1 MGKILTASVSALLLL
16 GSLSAF
22 AATNT
27 YTDPDSGFK
36 LKAQPSWMEIGGKN
50 FYGLANKP
58 DKKETSLNVICAF
71 TAKEVEEVTGKKFTT
86 EEFISKFKDLQ
97 VLERNELSP
106 DKVNYMLFMPDP
118 YEIKMDNKLSLA
130 PKELLDNSTIS
141 ISTNKTGK
149 QPYVYLHIIGKGNT
163 DTFHNLRRSVDMQI
177 AITSAN
183 NMLYTVVSTFPLPNL
198 KAQKDKIEE
207 ATPFSKKKIRNELT
221 DGNRDKINGYIAS
234 RKAFLKGL
242 SFFAPVKD
250 TVPYGFNDELLGG
263 RIKLP
268 ETWAYAQVND
278 DTIDINIP
286 VKITLA
292 MPWGG
297 VSEFLVPTK
306 NANYVPDKDDA
317 GNAPDSKNES
327 TVQDIKRTDIET
339 DTDASDNIPDE
350 IAGEKSLSK
359 EDVLKIKFQ
368 KISEVALFAS
378 SKAKDKNTFSE
389 LFNNPFLTN
398 LLIDKF
404 INEGLNHPS
413 VKEYVDF
420 KEINTRS
427 DFSNNYGTIKLSGI
441 GSVKDR
447 FNFNLNANAMV
458 TPQTFGLTA
467 YISKDEKKLD
477 PELEKTFGNIKLGR

>member
-22 AATNT
+22 AKTIT

-36 LKAQPSWMEIGGKN
+36 LKSQPSWMEIGGKN

-58 DKKETSLNVICAF
+58 DKKEASLNVICAF
-71 TAKEVEEVTGKKFTT
+71 TAKEVEEATGEKFST
-86 EEFISKFKDLQ
+86 EEFLRKYKDLQ

-118 YEIKMDNKLSLA
+118 YEIKADNKLSLT

-141 ISTNKTGK
+141 ISTNKNGK
-149 QPYVYLHIIGKGNT
+149 QPYVYLHIVDKGNT
-163 DTFHNLRRSVDMQI
+163 DTLKSLRRSVDMQI

-207 ATPFSKKKIRNELT
+207 ATPFSKKKVRSEFT
-221 DGNRDKINGYIAS
+221 DGNKEKLNSYIAS
-234 RKAFLKGL
+234 RKTFLKGL

-250 TVPYGFNDELLGG
+250 TVPFGFNDELLGG

-268 ETWAYAQVND
+268 ENWAYAQVND
-278 DTIDINIP
+278 NTLDINIP
-286 VKITLA
+286 VKVTLA
-292 MPWGG
+292 MPWSGL
-297 VSEFLVPTK
+297 SEFLVPQK
-306 NANYVPDKDDA
+306 NADNAAEKKDDA
-317 GNAPDSKNES
+317 KP
-327 TVQDIKRTDIET
+327 
-339 DTDASDNIPDE
+339 
-350 IAGEKSLSK
+350 LSK
-359 EDVLKIKFQ
+359 EDISKINFQ
-368 KISEVALFAS
+368 KISEAVLFAS

-398 LLIDKF
+398 LLIDKC
-404 INEGLNHPS
+404 INEGLKHPS

-420 KEINTRS
+420 NAINTKS
-427 DFSNNYGTIKLSGI
+427 NFTNNYGTIELSGN
-441 GSVKDR
+441 GSVKNN
-447 FNFNLNANAMV
+447 FKFNLNANAMF

-467 YISKDEKKLD
+467 YISKDEKKMD
-477 PELEKTFGNIKLGR
+477 TELEKIFGSIKLLSK

>member
-1 MGKILTASVSALLLL
+1 MDKILTASVSALLLL

-71 TAKEVEEVTGKKFTT
+71 TAKEVEEATGKKFST
-86 EEFISKFKDLQ
+86 EEFLSKYKDLQ
-97 VLERNELSP
+97 VLERNNLSP
-106 DKVNYMLFMPDP
+106 DKVNYTLFMPDP
-118 YEIKMDNKLSLA
+118 YEIKADNKLSLA

-141 ISTNKTGK
+141 ISTNKNGK
-149 QPYVYLHIIGKGNT
+149 QPYVYLHIVDNGKE
-163 DTFHNLRRSVDMQI
+163 DTLKSLHRSVDMQI

-183 NMLYTVVSTFPLPNL
+183 NMLYAVVSTFPLPNL

-207 ATPFSKKKIRNELT
+207 ATPFSKKKVRSEFT
-221 DGNRDKINGYIAS
+221 DGNKDRLNGYIAS

-242 SFFAPVKD
+242 SFFEPEKD

-286 VKITLA
+286 VKITLT

-297 VSEFLVPTK
+297 ISEFLVPQK
-306 NANYVPDKDDA
+306 NADNAAEKNDD
-317 GNAPDSKNES
+317 D
-327 TVQDIKRTDIET
+327 
-339 DTDASDNIPDE
+339 
-350 IAGEKSLSK
+350 KSLSK
-359 EDVLKIKFQ
+359 EDISKINFQ
-368 KISEVALFAS
+368 KISEAVLFAS

-398 LLIDKF
+398 FLIDKF
-404 INEGLNHPS
+404 INEGLKHPS

-420 KEINTRS
+420 KAINTKS
-427 DFSNNYGTIKLSGI
+427 NFTNNYGTIELSGN
-441 GSVKDR
+441 GSVKNN
-447 FNFNLNANAMV
+447 FKFNLNANAMF

-467 YISKDEKKLD
+467 YISKDEKKMD
-477 PELEKTFGNIKLGR
+477 PELEKIFGSIKLHSK

>member
-22 AATNT
+22 AKTIT

-36 LKAQPSWMEIGGKN
+36 LKSQPSWMEIGGKN

-58 DKKETSLNVICAF
+58 DKKEASLNVICAF
-71 TAKEVEEVTGKKFTT
+71 TAKEVEEATGEKFST
-86 EEFISKFKDLQ
+86 EEFLRKYKDLQ

-118 YEIKMDNKLSLA
+118 YEIKADNKLSLT

-141 ISTNKTGK
+141 ISTNKNGK
-149 QPYVYLHIIGKGNT
+149 QPYVYLHIVDKGNT
-163 DTFHNLRRSVDMQI
+163 DTLKSLRRSVDMQI

-207 ATPFSKKKIRNELT
+207 ATPFSKKKVRSEFT
-221 DGNRDKINGYIAS
+221 DGNKEKLNSYIAS
-234 RKAFLKGL
+234 RKTFLKGL

-250 TVPYGFNDELLGG
+250 TVPFGFNDELLGG

-268 ETWAYAQVND
+268 ENWAYAQVND
-278 DTIDINIP
+278 NTLDINIP
-286 VKITLA
+286 VKVTLA
-292 MPWGG
+292 MPWSGL
-297 VSEFLVPTK
+297 SEFLVPQK
-306 NANYVPDKDDA
+306 NADNAAEKKDDA
-317 GNAPDSKNES
+317 KP
-327 TVQDIKRTDIET
+327 
-339 DTDASDNIPDE
+339 
-350 IAGEKSLSK
+350 LSK
-359 EDVLKIKFQ
+359 EDISKINFQ
-368 KISEVALFAS
+368 KISEAVLFAS

-404 INEGLNHPS
+404 INEGLKHPS

-420 KEINTRS
+420 NAINTKS
-427 DFSNNYGTIKLSGI
+427 NFTNNYVTIELSGN
-441 GSVKDR
+441 GSVKNN
-447 FNFNLNANAMV
+447 FKFNLNANAMF

-467 YISKDEKKLD
+467 YISKDEKKMD
-477 PELEKTFGNIKLGR
+477 TELEKIFGSIKLLSK

>member
-1 MGKILTASVSALLLL
+1 MGRILTASVSSLLLL

-27 YTDPDSGFK
+27 YTDADSGFK
-36 LKAQPSWMEIGGKN
+36 LKSQPSWMEIGGKN

-58 DKKETSLNVICAF
+58 DKKEASLNVICAF
-71 TAKEVEEVTGKKFTT
+71 TAKEVEEATGEKFST
-86 EEFISKFKDLQ
+86 EEFLRKYKDLQ

-118 YEIKMDNKLSLA
+118 YEIKADNKLSLT

-141 ISTNKTGK
+141 ISTNKNGK
-149 QPYVYLHIIGKGNT
+149 QPYVYLHIVDKGNT
-163 DTFHNLRRSVDMQI
+163 DTLKSLRRSVDMQI

-207 ATPFSKKKIRNELT
+207 ATPFSKKKVRSEFT
-221 DGNRDKINGYIAS
+221 DGNKEKLNSYIAS
-234 RKAFLKGL
+234 RKTFLKGL

-250 TVPYGFNDELLGG
+250 TVPFGFNDELLGG

-268 ETWAYAQVND
+268 ENWAYAQVND
-278 DTIDINIP
+278 NTLDINIP
-286 VKITLA
+286 VKVTLA
-292 MPWGG
+292 MPWSGL
-297 VSEFLVPTK
+297 SEFLVPQK
-306 NANYVPDKDDA
+306 NADNAAEKKDDA
-317 GNAPDSKNES
+317 KP
-327 TVQDIKRTDIET
+327 
-339 DTDASDNIPDE
+339 
-350 IAGEKSLSK
+350 LSK
-359 EDVLKIKFQ
+359 EDISKINFQ
-368 KISEVALFAS
+368 KISEAVLFAS

-404 INEGLNHPS
+404 INEGLKHPS

-420 KEINTRS
+420 NAINT
-427 DFSNNYGTIKLSGI
+427 KSGN
-441 GSVKDR
+441 GSVKNN
-447 FNFNLNANAMV
+447 FKFNLNANAMF

-467 YISKDEKKLD
+467 YISKDEKKMD
-477 PELEKTFGNIKLGR
+477 TELEKIFGSIKLLSK

>member
-71 TAKEVEEVTGKKFTT
+71 TAKEVEEATGKKFST
-86 EEFISKFKDLQ
+86 EEFLSKYKDLQ
-97 VLERNELSP
+97 VLERNNLSP
-106 DKVNYMLFMPDP
+106 DKVNYTLFMPDP
-118 YEIKMDNKLSLA
+118 YEIKADNKLSLA

-141 ISTNKTGK
+141 ISTNKNGK
-149 QPYVYLHIIGKGNT
+149 QPYVYLHIVDNGKE
-163 DTFHNLRRSVDMQI
+163 DTLKSLHRSVDMQI

-183 NMLYTVVSTFPLPNL
+183 NMLYAVVSTFPLPNL
-198 KAQKDKIEE
+198 KVQKDKIEE
-207 ATPFSKKKIRNELT
+207 ATPFSKKKVRSEFT
-221 DGNRDKINGYIAS
+221 DGNKDRLNGYIVS

-242 SFFAPVKD
+242 SFFEPEKD

-297 VSEFLVPTK
+297 VSEFLVPQN
-306 NANYVPDKDDA
+306 NADNAAENKDD
-317 GNAPDSKNES
+317 D
-327 TVQDIKRTDIET
+327 
-339 DTDASDNIPDE
+339 
-350 IAGEKSLSK
+350 KSLSK
-359 EDVLKIKFQ
+359 EDVLKINFQ
-368 KISEVALFAS
+368 KISEAVLFAS

-404 INEGLNHPS
+404 INEGLKHPS

-420 KEINTRS
+420 KAINTKS
-427 DFSNNYGTIKLSGI
+427 NFTNNYGTIELSSN
-441 GSVKDR
+441 GSVKNY
-447 FNFNLNANAMV
+447 FKFNLNANAMF

-467 YISKDEKKLD
+467 YISKDEKKMD
-477 PELEKTFGNIKLGR
+477 PELEKIIGNIKLLSK

>member
-22 AATNT
+22 AKTIT

-36 LKAQPSWMEIGGKN
+36 LKSQPSWLEIGGKN

-58 DKKETSLNVICAF
+58 DKKEASLNVICAF
-71 TAKEVEEVTGKKFTT
+71 TAKEVEEATGEKFST
-86 EEFISKFKDLQ
+86 EEFLRKYKDLQ

-118 YEIKMDNKLSLA
+118 YEIKADNKLSLT

-141 ISTNKTGK
+141 ISTNKNGK
-149 QPYVYLHIIGKGNT
+149 QPYVYLHIVDKGNT
-163 DTFHNLRRSVDMQI
+163 DTLKSLRRSVDMQI

-207 ATPFSKKKIRNELT
+207 ATPFSKKKVRSEFT
-221 DGNRDKINGYIAS
+221 DGNKEKLNSYIAS
-234 RKAFLKGL
+234 RKTFLKGL

-250 TVPYGFNDELLGG
+250 TVPFGFNDELLGG

-268 ETWAYAQVND
+268 ENWAYAQVND
-278 DTIDINIP
+278 NTLDINIP
-286 VKITLA
+286 VKVTLA
-292 MPWGG
+292 MPWSGL
-297 VSEFLVPTK
+297 SEFLVPQK
-306 NANYVPDKDDA
+306 NADNAAEKKDDA
-317 GNAPDSKNES
+317 KP
-327 TVQDIKRTDIET
+327 
-339 DTDASDNIPDE
+339 
-350 IAGEKSLSK
+350 LSK
-359 EDVLKIKFQ
+359 EDISKINFQ
-368 KISEVALFAS
+368 KISEAVLFAS

-404 INEGLNHPS
+404 INEGLKHPS

-420 KEINTRS
+420 NAINTKS
-427 DFSNNYGTIKLSGI
+427 NFTNNYGTIELSGN
-441 GSVKDR
+441 GSVKNN
-447 FNFNLNANAMV
+447 FKFNLNANAMF

-467 YISKDEKKLD
+467 YISKDEKKMD
-477 PELEKTFGNIKLGR
+477 TELEKIFGSIKLLSK

>member
-1 MGKILTASVSALLLL
+1 MGRILTASVSSLLLL

-27 YTDPDSGFK
+27 YTDADSGFK
-36 LKAQPSWMEIGGKN
+36 LKSQPSWMEIGGKN

-71 TAKEVEEVTGKKFTT
+71 TAKEVEEATGEKFST
-86 EEFISKFKDLQ
+86 EEFLSKYKDLQ

-106 DKVNYMLFMPDP
+106 DKVNYKLFMPDP
-118 YEIKMDNKLSLA
+118 YEIKADNKLSLA

-141 ISTNKTGK
+141 ISTNKNGK
-149 QPYVYLHIIGKGNT
+149 QPYVYLHIVDKGNT
-163 DTFHNLRRSVDMQI
+163 DTLKSLRRSLDMQI

-198 KAQKDKIEE
+198 QAQKDIIEE
-207 ATPFSKKKIRNELT
+207 ATPFSKKKVRSEFT
-221 DGNRDKINGYIAS
+221 DGNKDRLNGYVAS

-250 TVPYGFNDELLGG
+250 TIPFGFNDELLGG

-278 DTIDINIP
+278 DTIDLNIP

-292 MPWGG
+292 MPWSG
-297 VSEFLVPTK
+297 VSEFLAPQEKTDTET
-306 NANYVPDKDDA
+306 DKDDTE
-317 GNAPDSKNES
+317 NAPDKK
-327 TVQDIKRTDIET
+327 V
-339 DTDASDNIPDE
+339 TDAAQDRENIENIPAT
-350 IAGEKSLSK
+350 AGARKSLNK
-359 EDVLKIKFQ
+359 EDISKINFQ
-368 KISEVALFAS
+368 KISETAFFAS
-378 SKAKDKNTFSE
+378 SKTKDKNTFSE

-420 KEINTRS
+420 KKINTKS
-427 DFSNNYGTIKLSGI
+427 NFSNNYGTIELSGN
-441 GSVKDR
+441 GSVKDN
-447 FNFNLNANAMV
+447 FKFNLNANAMV

-467 YISKDEKKLD
+467 YISRDEKKMD
-477 PELEKTFGNIKLGR
+477 PELEKIFGSIKLRR

>member
-1 MGKILTASVSALLLL
+1 MDKILTASVSALLLL

-71 TAKEVEEVTGKKFTT
+71 TAKEVEEATGKKFST
-86 EEFISKFKDLQ
+86 EEFLSKYKDLQ
-97 VLERNELSP
+97 VLERNNLSP
-106 DKVNYMLFMPDP
+106 DKVNYTLFMPDP
-118 YEIKMDNKLSLA
+118 YEIKADNKLSLA

-141 ISTNKTGK
+141 ISTNKNGK
-149 QPYVYLHIIGKGNT
+149 QPYVYLHIVDNGKE
-163 DTFHNLRRSVDMQI
+163 DTLKSLHRSVDMQI

-183 NMLYTVVSTFPLPNL
+183 NMLYAVVSTFPLPNL
-198 KAQKDKIEE
+198 KVQKDKIEE
-207 ATPFSKKKIRNELT
+207 ATPFSKKKVRSEFT
-221 DGNRDKINGYIAS
+221 DGNKDRLNGYIAS

-242 SFFAPVKD
+242 SFFEPEKD

-297 VSEFLVPTK
+297 VSEFLVPQN
-306 NANYVPDKDDA
+306 NADNAAENKDD
-317 GNAPDSKNES
+317 D
-327 TVQDIKRTDIET
+327 
-339 DTDASDNIPDE
+339 
-350 IAGEKSLSK
+350 KSLSK
-359 EDVLKIKFQ
+359 EDILKINFQ
-368 KISEVALFAS
+368 NISEAVLFAS

-404 INEGLNHPS
+404 INEGLKHPS

-420 KEINTRS
+420 KAINTKS
-427 DFSNNYGTIKLSGI
+427 NFTNNYGTIELSGN
-441 GSVKDR
+441 GSVKNN
-447 FNFNLNANAMV
+447 FKFNLNANAMF

-467 YISKDEKKLD
+467 YISKDEKKMD
-477 PELEKTFGNIKLGR
+477 PELEKIIGNIKLLSK

>member
-16 GSLSAF
+16 GSFSAF

-27 YTDPDSGFK
+27 YTDMDSGFK
-36 LKAQPSWMEIGGKN
+36 LKSQPSWMEISGKN

-58 DKKETSLNVICAF
+58 DKKEVSLNVICAF
-71 TAKEVEEVTGKKFTT
+71 TAKEVKDATGEKFST
-86 EEFISKFKDLQ
+86 EEFLSKYKDLQ
-97 VLERNELSP
+97 VLERNELTP
-106 DKVNYMLFMPDP
+106 DKVNYLLFMPDP
-118 YEIKMDNKLSLA
+118 YEIKADNKLSLA

-141 ISTNKTGK
+141 ISTNKNGK
-149 QPYVYLHIIGKGNT
+149 QPYVYLHIVDNGKENT
-163 DTFHNLRRSVDMQI
+163 LKSLRRSVDMQI

-198 KAQKDKIEE
+198 KAQKDRIEE
-207 ATPFSKKKIRNELT
+207 ATPFSKKKVRSEFT
-221 DGNRDKINGYIAS
+221 DVNKERLNGYVAS

-297 VSEFLVPTK
+297 VSEFLAPQE
-306 NANYVPDKDDA
+306 NAGIASGKDGA
-317 GNAPDSKNES
+317 GNATGKKEPGTES
-327 TVQDIKRTDIET
+327 ETENAGNALET
-339 DTDASDNIPDE
+339 DEAT
-350 IAGEKSLSK
+350 KSLNK
-359 EDVLKIKFQ
+359 EDVSKINFQ
-368 KISEVALFAS
+368 KISEAILFAS
-378 SKAKDKNTFSE
+378 SKPKDKNTFSE

-404 INEGLNHPS
+404 INEGLKHPS
-413 VKEYVDF
+413 VKKYVDF
-420 KEINTRS
+420 KKITTKSN
-427 DFSNNYGTIKLSGI
+427 FSNNYGTIELSGN
-441 GSVKDR
+441 GSVKDS
-447 FNFNLNANAMV
+447 FKFNLNANAMF
-458 TPQTFGLTA
+458 TPQTFGLAA
-467 YISKDEKKLD
+467 YISKDEIKMD
-477 PELEKTFGNIKLGR
+477 SELEKIFGSIKLRR

>member
-22 AATNT
+22 AKTIT

-36 LKAQPSWMEIGGKN
+36 LKSQPSWMEIGGKN

-58 DKKETSLNVICAF
+58 DKKEASLNVICAF
-71 TAKEVEEVTGKKFTT
+71 TAKEVEEATGEKFST
-86 EEFISKFKDLQ
+86 EEFLRKYKDLQ

-118 YEIKMDNKLSLA
+118 YEIKADNKLSLT

-141 ISTNKTGK
+141 ISTNKNGK
-149 QPYVYLHIIGKGNT
+149 QPYVYLHIVDKGNT
-163 DTFHNLRRSVDMQI
+163 DTLKSLRRSVDMQI

-207 ATPFSKKKIRNELT
+207 ATPFSKKKVRSEFT
-221 DGNRDKINGYIAS
+221 DGNKEKLNSYIAS
-234 RKAFLKGL
+234 RKTFLKGL

-250 TVPYGFNDELLGG
+250 TVPFGFNDELLGG

-268 ETWAYAQVND
+268 ENWAYAQVND
-278 DTIDINIP
+278 NTLDINIP
-286 VKITLA
+286 VKVTLA
-292 MPWGG
+292 MPWSGL
-297 VSEFLVPTK
+297 SEFLVPQK
-306 NANYVPDKDDA
+306 NADNAAEKKDDA
-317 GNAPDSKNES
+317 KP
-327 TVQDIKRTDIET
+327 
-339 DTDASDNIPDE
+339 
-350 IAGEKSLSK
+350 LSK
-359 EDVLKIKFQ
+359 EDISKINFQ
-368 KISEVALFAS
+368 KISEAVLFAS

-404 INEGLNHPS
+404 INEGLKHPS

-420 KEINTRS
+420 NAINTKS
-427 DFSNNYGTIKLSGI
+427 NFTNNYGTIELSGN
-441 GSVKDR
+441 GSVKNN
-447 FNFNLNANAMV
+447 FKFNLNANAMF

-467 YISKDEKKLD
+467 YISKDEKKMD
-477 PELEKTFGNIKLGR
+477 TELEKIFGSIKLLSK

>member
-71 TAKEVEEVTGKKFTT
+71 TAKEVEEATGKKFST
-86 EEFISKFKDLQ
+86 EEFLSKYKDLQ
-97 VLERNELSP
+97 VLERNNLSP
-106 DKVNYMLFMPDP
+106 DKVNYTLFMPDP
-118 YEIKMDNKLSLA
+118 YEIKADNKLSLA

-141 ISTNKTGK
+141 ISTNKNGK
-149 QPYVYLHIIGKGNT
+149 QPYVYLHIVDKGNT
-163 DTFHNLRRSVDMQI
+163 DTLKSLRRSVDMQL

-207 ATPFSKKKIRNELT
+207 ATPFSKKKVRSEFT
-221 DGNRDKINGYIAS
+221 DGNKEKLNSYIAS
-234 RKAFLKGL
+234 RKTFLKGL

-250 TVPYGFNDELLGG
+250 TVPFGFNDELLGG

-268 ETWAYAQVND
+268 ENWAYAQVND
-278 DTIDINIP
+278 NTLDINIP
-286 VKITLA
+286 VKVTLA
-292 MPWGG
+292 MPWSGL
-297 VSEFLVPTK
+297 SEFLVPQK
-306 NANYVPDKDDA
+306 NADNAAEKKDDA
-317 GNAPDSKNES
+317 KP
-327 TVQDIKRTDIET
+327 
-339 DTDASDNIPDE
+339 
-350 IAGEKSLSK
+350 LSK
-359 EDVLKIKFQ
+359 EDISKINFQ
-368 KISEVALFAS
+368 KISEAVLFAS

-404 INEGLNHPS
+404 INEGLKHPS

-420 KEINTRS
+420 NAINTKS
-427 DFSNNYGTIKLSGI
+427 NFTNNYGTIELSGN
-441 GSVKDR
+441 GSVKNN
-447 FNFNLNANAMV
+447 FKFNLNANAMF

-467 YISKDEKKLD
+467 YISKDEKKMD
-477 PELEKTFGNIKLGR
+477 PELEKIFGSIKLLSK

>member
-71 TAKEVEEVTGKKFTT
+71 TAKEVEEATGKKFST
-86 EEFISKFKDLQ
+86 EEFLSKYKDLQ
-97 VLERNELSP
+97 VLERNNLSP
-106 DKVNYMLFMPDP
+106 DKVNYTLFMPDP
-118 YEIKMDNKLSLA
+118 YEIKADNKLSLA

-141 ISTNKTGK
+141 ISTNKNGK
-149 QPYVYLHIIGKGNT
+149 QPYVYLHIVDNRKE
-163 DTFHNLRRSVDMQI
+163 DTLKSLRRSVDMQI

-198 KAQKDKIEE
+198 QAQKDIIEE
-207 ATPFSKKKIRNELT
+207 ATPFSKKKVRSQFT
-221 DGNRDKINGYIAS
+221 DGNKDRLNGYVAS

-250 TVPYGFNDELLGG
+250 TIPFGFNDELLGG

-278 DTIDINIP
+278 DTIDLNIP

-292 MPWGG
+292 MPWSG
-297 VSEFLVPTK
+297 VSEFLAPQEKTDTET
-306 NANYVPDKDDA
+306 DKDDTE
-317 GNAPDSKNES
+317 NAPDKK
-327 TVQDIKRTDIET
+327 V
-339 DTDASDNIPDE
+339 TDAAQDRENIENIP
-350 IAGEKSLSK
+350 ATACARKSLNK
-359 EDVLKIKFQ
+359 EDISKINFQ
-368 KISEVALFAS
+368 KISETVFFAS
-378 SKAKDKNTFSE
+378 SKTKDKNTFSE

-420 KEINTRS
+420 KKINTKS
-427 DFSNNYGTIKLSGI
+427 NFSNNYGTIELSGN
-441 GSVKDR
+441 GSVKDN
-447 FNFNLNANAMV
+447 FKFNLNANAMV

-467 YISKDEKKLD
+467 YISRDEKKMD
-477 PELEKTFGNIKLGR
+477 PELEKIFGSIKLRR

>member
-27 YTDPDSGFK
+27 YTNPDSGFK
-36 LKAQPSWMEIGGKN
+36 LKSQPSWMEIGGKN

-71 TAKEVEEVTGKKFTT
+71 TAKEVEEATGEKFST
-86 EEFISKFKDLQ
+86 EEFLKKYKDLQ

-118 YEIKMDNKLSLA
+118 YEIKADNKLSLA

-141 ISTNKTGK
+141 ISTNKNVK
-149 QPYVYLHIIGKGNT
+149 QPYVYLHIVDKGNT
-163 DTFHNLRRSVDMQI
+163 DTLKSLHRSVDMQI

-183 NMLYTVVSTFPLPNL
+183 NMLYAVVSTFPLPNL

-207 ATPFSKKKIRNELT
+207 ATPFSKKKVRSEFT
-221 DGNRDKINGYIAS
+221 DENKDRLNGYIAS

-242 SFFAPVKD
+242 SFFKPEKD

-297 VSEFLVPTK
+297 VSEFLAPQEK
-306 NANYVPDKDDA
+306 A
-317 GNAPDSKNES
+317 GNAADINDSGNATGKKE
-327 TVQDIKRTDIET
+327 
-339 DTDASDNIPDE
+339 ADNVLNPEDN
-350 IAGEKSLSK
+350 GKSLNK
-359 EDVLKIKFQ
+359 EDISKINFQ
-368 KISEVALFAS
+368 KISEAALFAS
-378 SKAKDKNTFSE
+378 SKTKDKNTFSE

-404 INEGLNHPS
+404 INEGLKHPS

-420 KEINTRS
+420 KEINIKS
-427 DFSNNYGTIKLSGI
+427 NFSNNYGTIELSGN
-441 GSVKDR
+441 GSVKNI
-447 FNFNLNANAMV
+447 FKFNLNANAMF
-458 TPQTFGLTA
+458 TPQTFGLAA
-467 YISKDEKKLD
+467 YISKDENKSD
-477 PELEKTFGNIKLGR
+477 PHHLCPK

>member
-36 LKAQPSWMEIGGKN
+36 LKSQPSWMEIGGKN

-71 TAKEVEEVTGKKFTT
+71 TAKEVEEATGEKFST
-86 EEFISKFKDLQ
+86 EEFLKKYKDLQ

-106 DKVNYMLFMPDP
+106 DKVNYKLFMPDP
-118 YEIKMDNKLSLA
+118 YEIKADNKLSLA

-141 ISTNKTGK
+141 ISTNKNGK
-149 QPYVYLHIIGKGNT
+149 QPYVYLHIVDKGNT
-163 DTFHNLRRSVDMQI
+163 DTLKSLHRSVDMQI

-183 NMLYTVVSTFPLPNL
+183 NMLYAVVSTFPLPNL

-207 ATPFSKKKIRNELT
+207 ATPFSKKKVRSEFT
-221 DGNRDKINGYIAS
+221 DENKDRLSGYIAS

-242 SFFAPVKD
+242 SFFKPEKD

-297 VSEFLVPTK
+297 VSEFLAPQEKTDTET
-306 NANYVPDKDDA
+306 DKDDTE
-317 GNAPDSKNES
+317 NAPDK
-327 TVQDIKRTDIET
+327 KL
-339 DTDASDNIPDE
+339 TDAAQDRENTE
-350 IAGEKSLSK
+350 NVKATAGARKSLSK
-359 EDVLKIKFQ
+359 EDISKLNFQ
-368 KISEVALFAS
+368 KISEAAFFAS
-378 SKAKDKNTFSE
+378 SKTKDKNTFSE

-413 VKEYVDF
+413 VKKYVDF
-420 KEINTRS
+420 KKINTKS
-427 DFSNNYGTIKLSGI
+427 NFSNNYGTVELSGN
-441 GSVKDR
+441 GSVKDN
-447 FNFNLNANAMV
+447 FEFNLNANAMV

-467 YISKDEKKLD
+467 YISRDEKIMN
-477 PELEKTFGNIKLGR
+477 PEMEKVLGSIKLRR

>member
-22 AATNT
+22 AKTIT

-36 LKAQPSWMEIGGKN
+36 LKSQPSWMEIGGKN

-58 DKKETSLNVICAF
+58 DKKEASLNVICAF
-71 TAKEVEEVTGKKFTT
+71 TAKEVEEATGEKFST
-86 EEFISKFKDLQ
+86 EEFLRKYKDLQ

-118 YEIKMDNKLSLA
+118 YEIKADNKLSLT

-141 ISTNKTGK
+141 ISTNKNGK
-149 QPYVYLHIIGKGNT
+149 QPYVYLHIVDKGNT
-163 DTFHNLRRSVDMQI
+163 DTLKSLRRSLDMQI

-207 ATPFSKKKIRNELT
+207 ATPFSKKKVRSEFT
-221 DGNRDKINGYIAS
+221 DGNKEKLNSYIAS
-234 RKAFLKGL
+234 RKTFLKGL

-250 TVPYGFNDELLGG
+250 TVPFGFNDELLGG
-263 RIKLP
+263 GIKLP
-268 ETWAYAQVND
+268 ENWAYAQVND
-278 DTIDINIP
+278 NTLDINIP
-286 VKITLA
+286 VKVTLA
-292 MPWGG
+292 MPWSGL
-297 VSEFLVPTK
+297 SEFLVPQK
-306 NANYVPDKDDA
+306 NADNAAEKKDDA
-317 GNAPDSKNES
+317 
-327 TVQDIKRTDIET
+327 
-339 DTDASDNIPDE
+339 
-350 IAGEKSLSK
+350 KSLSK
-359 EDVLKIKFQ
+359 EDISKINFQ
-368 KISEVALFAS
+368 KISEAVLFAS

-404 INEGLNHPS
+404 INEGLKHPS

-420 KEINTRS
+420 NAINTKS
-427 DFSNNYGTIKLSGI
+427 NFTNNYGTIELSGN
-441 GSVKDR
+441 GSVKNN
-447 FNFNLNANAMV
+447 FKFNLNANAMF

-467 YISKDEKKLD
+467 YISKDEKKMD
-477 PELEKTFGNIKLGR
+477 TELEKIFGSIKLLSK

>member
-71 TAKEVEEVTGKKFTT
+71 TAKEVEEATGKKFST
-86 EEFISKFKDLQ
+86 EEFLSKYKDLQ
-97 VLERNELSP
+97 VLERNNLSP
-106 DKVNYMLFMPDP
+106 DKVNYTLFMPDP
-118 YEIKMDNKLSLA
+118 YEIKADNKLSLA

-141 ISTNKTGK
+141 ISTNKNGK
-149 QPYVYLHIIGKGNT
+149 QPYVYLHIVDNRKE
-163 DTFHNLRRSVDMQI
+163 DTLKSLRRSVDMQI

-183 NMLYTVVSTFPLPNL
+183 NMLYAVVSTFPLPNL
-198 KAQKDKIEE
+198 KVQKDKIEE
-207 ATPFSKKKIRNELT
+207 ATPFSKKKVRSEFT
-221 DGNRDKINGYIAS
+221 DGNKDRLNGYIVS

-242 SFFAPVKD
+242 SFFEPEKD

-297 VSEFLVPTK
+297 VSEFLVPQN
-306 NANYVPDKDDA
+306 NADNAAENKDD
-317 GNAPDSKNES
+317 D
-327 TVQDIKRTDIET
+327 
-339 DTDASDNIPDE
+339 
-350 IAGEKSLSK
+350 KSLSK
-359 EDVLKIKFQ
+359 EDVLKINFQ
-368 KISEVALFAS
+368 KISEAVLFAS

-404 INEGLNHPS
+404 INEGLKHPS

-420 KEINTRS
+420 NAINTKS
-427 DFSNNYGTIKLSGI
+427 NFTNNYGTIELSGN
-441 GSVKDR
+441 GSVKNN
-447 FNFNLNANAMV
+447 FKFNLNANAMF

-467 YISKDEKKLD
+467 YISKDEKKMD
-477 PELEKTFGNIKLGR
+477 TELEKIFGSIKLLSK

>member
-22 AATNT
+22 AKTIT

-36 LKAQPSWMEIGGKN
+36 LKSQPSWMEIGGKN

-71 TAKEVEEVTGKKFTT
+71 TAKEVEEATGKKFST
-86 EEFISKFKDLQ
+86 EEFLSKYKDLQ
-97 VLERNELSP
+97 VLERNNLSP
-106 DKVNYMLFMPDP
+106 DKVNYTLFMPDP
-118 YEIKMDNKLSLA
+118 YEIKADNKLSLA

-141 ISTNKTGK
+141 ISTNKNGK
-149 QPYVYLHIIGKGNT
+149 QPYVYLHIVDNGKE
-163 DTFHNLRRSVDMQI
+163 DTLKSLHRSVDMQI

-183 NMLYTVVSTFPLPNL
+183 NMLYAVVSTFPLPNL

-207 ATPFSKKKIRNELT
+207 ATPFSKKKVRSEFT
-221 DGNRDKINGYIAS
+221 DGNKDRLNGYIAS

-242 SFFAPVKD
+242 SFFEPEKD

-286 VKITLA
+286 VKITLT

-297 VSEFLVPTK
+297 ISEFLVPQK
-306 NANYVPDKDDA
+306 NADNAAEKNDD
-317 GNAPDSKNES
+317 D
-327 TVQDIKRTDIET
+327 
-339 DTDASDNIPDE
+339 
-350 IAGEKSLSK
+350 KSLSK
-359 EDVLKIKFQ
+359 EDISKINFQ
-368 KISEVALFAS
+368 KISEAVLFAS

-398 LLIDKF
+398 FLIDKF
-404 INEGLNHPS
+404 INEGLKHPS

-420 KEINTRS
+420 KAINTKS
-427 DFSNNYGTIKLSGI
+427 NFTNNYGTIELSGN
-441 GSVKDR
+441 GSVKNN
-447 FNFNLNANAMV
+447 FKFNLNANAMF

-467 YISKDEKKLD
+467 YISKDEKKMD
-477 PELEKTFGNIKLGR
+477 TELEKIFGSIKLLSK

>member
-36 LKAQPSWMEIGGKN
+36 LKSQPSWMEIGGKN

-71 TAKEVEEVTGKKFTT
+71 TAKEVEEATGEKFST
-86 EEFISKFKDLQ
+86 EEFLKKYKDLQ

-118 YEIKMDNKLSLA
+118 YEIKADNKLSLA

-141 ISTNKTGK
+141 ISTNKNVK
-149 QPYVYLHIIGKGNT
+149 QPYVYLHIVDKGNT
-163 DTFHNLRRSVDMQI
+163 DTLKSLHRSVDMQI

-183 NMLYTVVSTFPLPNL
+183 NMLYAVVSTFPLPNL

-207 ATPFSKKKIRNELT
+207 ATPFSKKKVRSEFT
-221 DGNRDKINGYIAS
+221 DENKDRLNGYIAS

-242 SFFAPVKD
+242 SFFKPEKD

-297 VSEFLVPTK
+297 VSEFLAPQEKT
-306 NANYVPDKDDA
+306 
-317 GNAPDSKNES
+317 GNAADINDSGNATGKNE
-327 TVQDIKRTDIET
+327 
-339 DTDASDNIPDE
+339 ADNLLNPEDN
-350 IAGEKSLSK
+350 GKSLNK
-359 EDVLKIKFQ
+359 EDISKLNFQ

-404 INEGLNHPS
+404 INEGLKHPS

-420 KEINTRS
+420 KEINTKS
-427 DFSNNYGTIKLSGI
+427 NFSNNYGTIELSGN
-441 GSVKDR
+441 GSVKNI
-447 FNFNLNANAMV
+447 FKFNLNANAMF
-458 TPQTFGLTA
+458 TPQTFGLAA
-467 YISKDEKKLD
+467 YISKDENKLD
-477 PELEKTFGNIKLGR
+477 PELQKIFGSIKLLTK

>member
-1 MGKILTASVSALLLL
+1 MGKIITASVSALLLL

-27 YTDPDSGFK
+27 YTDADSGFK
-36 LKAQPSWMEIGGKN
+36 LKSQPSWMEIGGKN

-58 DKKETSLNVICAF
+58 DKKEVSLNVICAF
-71 TAKEVEEVTGKKFTT
+71 TAKEVEEATGEKFST
-86 EEFISKFKDLQ
+86 EEFLRKFKDLQ

-106 DKVNYMLFMPDP
+106 DKVNYKLFMPDP
-118 YEIKMDNKLSLA
+118 YEIKADNRLSLA

-141 ISTNKTGK
+141 ISTNKNGK
-149 QPYVYLHIIGKGNT
+149 QPYVYLHIVDKGNT
-163 DTFHNLRRSVDMQI
+163 DTLKSLRRSVDMQL

-207 ATPFSKKKIRNELT
+207 ATTFSKKKVRSRFT
-221 DGNRDKINGYIAS
+221 DGNKDKLNGYIAS

-250 TVPYGFNDELLGG
+250 TVPFGFNDELLGG

-286 VKITLA
+286 VKVTLA
-292 MPWGG
+292 MPWNG
-297 VSEFLVPTK
+297 VSEFLAPQEK
-306 NANYVPDKDDA
+306 ADNAPAKDDGGNASDKKAADAAQDKEIA
-317 GNAPDSKNES
+317 GNAPDTE
-327 TVQDIKRTDIET
+327 
-339 DTDASDNIPDE
+339 DT
-350 IAGEKSLSK
+350 GKSLSK
-359 EDVLKIKFQ
+359 EDISKINFQ
-368 KISEVALFAS
+368 KISEAVLFAS

-389 LFNNPFLTN
+389 LFSNPFLTN

-404 INEGLNHPS
+404 INEGLKHPS

-420 KEINTRS
+420 KAINTKS
-427 DFSNNYGTIKLSGI
+427 NFTNNYGTIELSGN
-441 GSVKDR
+441 GSVKNN
-447 FNFNLNANAMV
+447 FKFNLNANAMF

-467 YISKDEKKLD
+467 YISKDEKKMD
-477 PELEKTFGNIKLGR
+477 PELENIFGSIKLLSK

>member
-1 MGKILTASVSALLLL
+1 
-16 GSLSAF
+16 
-22 AATNT
+22 
-27 YTDPDSGFK
+27 
-36 LKAQPSWMEIGGKN
+36 MEIGGKN

-71 TAKEVEEVTGKKFTT
+71 TAKEVEEATGKKFST
-86 EEFISKFKDLQ
+86 EEFLSKYKDLQ
-97 VLERNELSP
+97 VLERNNLSP
-106 DKVNYMLFMPDP
+106 DKVNYTLFMPDP
-118 YEIKMDNKLSLA
+118 YEIKADNKLSLA

-141 ISTNKTGK
+141 ISTNKNGK
-149 QPYVYLHIIGKGNT
+149 QPYVYLHIVDNRKE
-163 DTFHNLRRSVDMQI
+163 DTLKSLRRSVDMQI

-183 NMLYTVVSTFPLPNL
+183 NMLYAVVSTFPLPNL
-198 KAQKDKIEE
+198 KVQKDKIEE
-207 ATPFSKKKIRNELT
+207 ATPFSKKKVRSEFT
-221 DGNRDKINGYIAS
+221 DGNKDRLNGYIVS

-242 SFFAPVKD
+242 SFFEPEKD

-297 VSEFLVPTK
+297 VSEFLVPQN
-306 NANYVPDKDDA
+306 NADNAAENKDD
-317 GNAPDSKNES
+317 D
-327 TVQDIKRTDIET
+327 
-339 DTDASDNIPDE
+339 
-350 IAGEKSLSK
+350 KSLSK
-359 EDVLKIKFQ
+359 EDVLKINFQ
-368 KISEVALFAS
+368 KISEAVLFAS

-404 INEGLNHPS
+404 INEGLKHPS

-420 KEINTRS
+420 KAINTKS
-427 DFSNNYGTIKLSGI
+427 NFTNNYGTIELSSN
-441 GSVKDR
+441 GSVKNY
-447 FNFNLNANAMV
+447 FKFNLNANAMF

-467 YISKDEKKLD
+467 YISKDEKKMD
-477 PELEKTFGNIKLGR
+477 PELEKIIGNIKLLSK

>member
-1 MGKILTASVSALLLL
+1 MGKVLTVSVSALLLF

-27 YTDPDSGFK
+27 YTDKDSGFK
-36 LKAQPSWMEIGGKN
+36 LKSQPSWMEIGGKN

-58 DKKETSLNVICAF
+58 DKKEASLNVICAF
-71 TAKEVEEVTGKKFTT
+71 TAKEVEESTGEKFSTA
-86 EEFISKFKDLQ
+86 EFLSKYKDLQ

-118 YEIKMDNKLSLA
+118 YEIKADNKLSLA

-149 QPYVYLHIIGKGNT
+149 QPYVYLHIVDKGNT
-163 DTFHNLRRSVDMQI
+163 DTLKSLRRSVDMQI

-183 NMLYTVVSTFPLPNL
+183 NMLYAVVSTFPLPNL
-198 KAQKDKIEE
+198 KAQKDKIEG
-207 ATPFSKKKIRNELT
+207 ATPFSKKKVRSGFT
-221 DGNRDKINGYIAS
+221 DGNMEKLNSYVAS

-250 TVPYGFNDELLGG
+250 TVPFGFNDELLGG

-268 ETWAYAQVND
+268 EAWAYAQVND

-286 VKITLA
+286 VKITMA

-297 VSEFLVPTK
+297 VSEFLTSKEKTEAATDKGDNVS
-306 NANYVPDKDDA
+306 APDK
-317 GNAPDSKNES
+317 
-327 TVQDIKRTDIET
+327 KRTDAGQDKEKDGNT
-339 DTDASDNIPDE
+339 PAAEDT
-350 IAGEKSLSK
+350 GKSLNK
-359 EDVLKIKFQ
+359 EDISKINFL
-368 KISEVALFAS
+368 KISEVAFFAS

-404 INEGLNHPS
+404 INEGLKHPS

-420 KEINTRS
+420 KKINTKS
-427 DFSNNYGTIKLSGI
+427 NFTNNYGTIALSGN
-441 GSVKDR
+441 GSVKNS
-447 FNFNLNANAMV
+447 FIFNLDANAMV
-458 TPQTFGLTA
+458 TPQSFGLTA
-467 YISKDEKKLD
+467 YISKDGKKMD
-477 PELEKTFGNIKLGR
+477 AELEKIFGKIKLRG

>member
-22 AATNT
+22 AKTIT

-36 LKAQPSWMEIGGKN
+36 LKSQPSWMEIGGKN

-71 TAKEVEEVTGKKFTT
+71 TAKEVEEATGEKFST
-86 EEFISKFKDLQ
+86 EEFLRKYKDLQ

-118 YEIKMDNKLSLA
+118 YEIKADNKLSLT

-141 ISTNKTGK
+141 ISTNKNGK
-149 QPYVYLHIIGKGNT
+149 QPYVYLHIVDKGNT
-163 DTFHNLRRSVDMQI
+163 DTLKSLRRSLDMQI

-198 KAQKDKIEE
+198 QAQKDIIEE
-207 ATPFSKKKIRNELT
+207 ATPFSKKKVRSQFT
-221 DGNRDKINGYIAS
+221 DGNKDRLNGYVAS

-250 TVPYGFNDELLGG
+250 TIPFGFNDELLGG

-278 DTIDINIP
+278 DTIDLNIP

-292 MPWGG
+292 MPWSG
-297 VSEFLVPTK
+297 VSEFLAPQEKTDTET
-306 NANYVPDKDDA
+306 DKDDTE
-317 GNAPDSKNES
+317 NAPDKK
-327 TVQDIKRTDIET
+327 V
-339 DTDASDNIPDE
+339 TDAAQDRENIENIP
-350 IAGEKSLSK
+350 ATACARKSLNK
-359 EDVLKIKFQ
+359 EDISKINFQ
-368 KISEVALFAS
+368 KISETVFFAS
-378 SKAKDKNTFSE
+378 SKTKDKNTFSE

-420 KEINTRS
+420 KKINTKS
-427 DFSNNYGTIKLSGI
+427 NFSNNYGTIELSGN
-441 GSVKDR
+441 GSVKDN
-447 FNFNLNANAMV
+447 FKFNLNANAMV

-467 YISKDEKKLD
+467 YISRDEKKMD
-477 PELEKTFGNIKLGR
+477 PELEKIFGSIKLRR

>member
-71 TAKEVEEVTGKKFTT
+71 TAKEVEEATGKKFST
-86 EEFISKFKDLQ
+86 EEFLSKYKDLQ
-97 VLERNELSP
+97 VLERNNLSP
-106 DKVNYMLFMPDP
+106 DKVNYTLFMPDP
-118 YEIKMDNKLSLA
+118 YEIKADNKLSLA

-141 ISTNKTGK
+141 ISTNKNGK
-149 QPYVYLHIIGKGNT
+149 QPYVYLHIVDNGKE
-163 DTFHNLRRSVDMQI
+163 DTLKSLRRSVDMQI

-183 NMLYTVVSTFPLPNL
+183 NMLYAVVSTFPLPNL
-198 KAQKDKIEE
+198 KVQKDKIEE
-207 ATPFSKKKIRNELT
+207 ATPFSKKKVRSEFT
-221 DGNRDKINGYIAS
+221 DGNKDRLNGYIAS

-242 SFFAPVKD
+242 SFFEPEKD

-297 VSEFLVPTK
+297 VSEFLVPQK
-306 NANYVPDKDDA
+306 NADNAAEKNDD
-317 GNAPDSKNES
+317 D
-327 TVQDIKRTDIET
+327 
-339 DTDASDNIPDE
+339 
-350 IAGEKSLSK
+350 KSLSK
-359 EDVLKIKFQ
+359 EDILKINFQ
-368 KISEVALFAS
+368 KISEAVLFAS

-404 INEGLNHPS
+404 INEGLKHPS

-420 KEINTRS
+420 KAINTKS
-427 DFSNNYGTIKLSGI
+427 NFTNNYGTIELSGN
-441 GSVKDR
+441 GSVKNN
-447 FNFNLNANAMV
+447 FKFNLNANAMF

-467 YISKDEKKLD
+467 YISKDEKKMD
-477 PELEKTFGNIKLGR
+477 PELEKIFGSIKLHSK

>member
-71 TAKEVEEVTGKKFTT
+71 TAKEVEEATGKKFST
-86 EEFISKFKDLQ
+86 EEFLSKYKDLQ
-97 VLERNELSP
+97 VLERNNLSP
-106 DKVNYMLFMPDP
+106 DKVNYTLFMPDP
-118 YEIKMDNKLSLA
+118 YEIKADNKLSLA

-141 ISTNKTGK
+141 ISTNKNGK
-149 QPYVYLHIIGKGNT
+149 QPYVYLHIVDNGKE
-163 DTFHNLRRSVDMQI
+163 DTLKSLRRSVDMQI

-183 NMLYTVVSTFPLPNL
+183 NMLYAIVSTFPLPNL

-207 ATPFSKKKIRNELT
+207 ATPFSKKKVRSEFT
-221 DGNRDKINGYIAS
+221 DGNKDRLNGYIAS

-242 SFFAPVKD
+242 SFFEPEKD

-286 VKITLA
+286 VKITLT

-297 VSEFLVPTK
+297 VSEFLVPQN
-306 NANYVPDKDDA
+306 NADNAAEKKDD
-317 GNAPDSKNES
+317 D
-327 TVQDIKRTDIET
+327 
-339 DTDASDNIPDE
+339 
-350 IAGEKSLSK
+350 KSLSK
-359 EDVLKIKFQ
+359 EDILKINFQ
-368 KISEVALFAS
+368 KISEAVLFAS
-378 SKAKDKNTFSE
+378 SKAKNKNTFSE

-404 INEGLNHPS
+404 INEGLKHPS

-420 KEINTRS
+420 KAINTKS
-427 DFSNNYGTIKLSGI
+427 NFTNNYGTIELSGN
-441 GSVKDR
+441 GSVKNN
-447 FNFNLNANAMV
+447 FKFNLNANAMF

-467 YISKDEKKLD
+467 YISKDEKKMD
-477 PELEKTFGNIKLGR
+477 PELEKIIGIIKLLSK

>member
-71 TAKEVEEVTGKKFTT
+71 TAKEVEEATGEKFST
-86 EEFISKFKDLQ
+86 EEFLKKYKDLQ

-118 YEIKMDNKLSLA
+118 YEIKADNKLSLA

-141 ISTNKTGK
+141 ISTNKNGK
-149 QPYVYLHIIGKGNT
+149 QPYVYLHIVDKGNT
-163 DTFHNLRRSVDMQI
+163 DTLKSLHRSVDMQI

-183 NMLYTVVSTFPLPNL
+183 NMLYAVVSTFPLPNL

-207 ATPFSKKKIRNELT
+207 ATPFSKKKVRSEFT
-221 DGNRDKINGYIAS
+221 DENKDRLNGYIAS

-242 SFFAPVKD
+242 SFFKPEKD

-297 VSEFLVPTK
+297 VSEFLAPQEKT
-306 NANYVPDKDDA
+306 
-317 GNAPDSKNES
+317 GNAADINDSGNATGKNE
-327 TVQDIKRTDIET
+327 
-339 DTDASDNIPDE
+339 ADNLLNPEDN
-350 IAGEKSLSK
+350 GKSLNK
-359 EDVLKIKFQ
+359 EDISKINFQ
-368 KISEVALFAS
+368 KISEVAFFAS

-404 INEGLNHPS
+404 INEGLKHPS

-420 KEINTRS
+420 KAINTKS
-427 DFSNNYGTIKLSGI
+427 NFTNNYGTIELSGN
-441 GSVKDR
+441 GSVKNN
-447 FNFNLNANAMV
+447 FKFNLNANAMF
-458 TPQTFGLTA
+458 TPQTFGLAA
-467 YISKDEKKLD
+467 YISKDENKLD
-477 PELEKTFGNIKLGR
+477 PELQKIFGSIKLLTK

>member
-22 AATNT
+22 AKTIT

-36 LKAQPSWMEIGGKN
+36 LKSQPSWMEIGGKN

-58 DKKETSLNVICAF
+58 DKKEASLNVICAF
-71 TAKEVEEVTGKKFTT
+71 TAKEVEEATGEKFST
-86 EEFISKFKDLQ
+86 EEFLRKHKDLQ

-118 YEIKMDNKLSLA
+118 YEIKADNKLSLT

-141 ISTNKTGK
+141 ISTNKNGK
-149 QPYVYLHIIGKGNT
+149 QPYVYLHIVDKGNT
-163 DTFHNLRRSVDMQI
+163 DTLKSLRRSVDMQI

-207 ATPFSKKKIRNELT
+207 ATPFSKKKVRSEFT
-221 DGNRDKINGYIAS
+221 DGNKEKLNSYIAS
-234 RKAFLKGL
+234 RKTFLKGL

-250 TVPYGFNDELLGG
+250 TVPFGFNDELLGG

-268 ETWAYAQVND
+268 ENWAYAQVND
-278 DTIDINIP
+278 NTLDINIP
-286 VKITLA
+286 VKVTLA
-292 MPWGG
+292 MPWSGL
-297 VSEFLVPTK
+297 SEFLVPQK
-306 NANYVPDKDDA
+306 NADNAAEKKDDA
-317 GNAPDSKNES
+317 KP
-327 TVQDIKRTDIET
+327 
-339 DTDASDNIPDE
+339 
-350 IAGEKSLSK
+350 LSK
-359 EDVLKIKFQ
+359 EDISKINFQ
-368 KISEVALFAS
+368 KISEAVLFAS

-404 INEGLNHPS
+404 INEGLKHPS

-420 KEINTRS
+420 NAINTKS
-427 DFSNNYGTIKLSGI
+427 NFTNNYGTIELSGN
-441 GSVKDR
+441 GSVKNN
-447 FNFNLNANAMV
+447 FKFNLNANAMF

-467 YISKDEKKLD
+467 YISKDEKKMD
-477 PELEKTFGNIKLGR
+477 PELEKIIGSIKLLSK